1 MIESNLLDERLKELE
16 EALTEEQLKKQ
27 AEERYE
33 DPDMMQV
40 VLLLSARRRFFRVML
55 LPLSGSTCPD
65 GGQRLYKFGS

>member
-40 VLLLSARRRFFRVML
+40 VLLLSARRRFFRVMYVVAVVRIYM
-55 LPLSGSTCPD
+55 S
-65 GGQRLYKFGS
+65 